1 MANSEV
7 RSMRMIQLA
16 ICILKMKEAL
26 YQENE
31 DLSLTTTNNWILSTV
46 KMSSG
51 MSSLE
56 PSENNVHLPNF
67 DFRLVRP

>member
-1 MANSEV
+1 
-7 RSMRMIQLA
+7 
-16 ICILKMKEAL
+16 MKEAL

-31 DLSLTTTNNWILSTV
+31 NISLTTTNNWIPSTV